1 MPFVE
6 VKSIEGVFS
15 AEEKAAVIS
24 EITNVFAR
32 IKNEEFA
39 KGTWVVVNELGNGD
53 WGEGGS
59 VMKADEVPNS
69 SATREPAGGR
79 KWNS

>member
-15 AEEKAAVIS
+15 TEEKAEVIG

-32 IKNEEFA
+32 IKNAEFA
-39 KGTWVVVNELGNGD
+39 NGTWVVVNELANGG

-59 VMKADEVPNS
+59 VLKANKVPDS
-69 SATREPAGGR
+69 SAAA
-79 KWNS
+79 